1 VIKKILLAFALFVV
15 VAISAIT
22 VALIMANQR
31 LEKWKASGAPD
42 FGQIVCAEVTI
53 PAGHVITE
61 DDVAEISAAADQIE
75 PDSLI
80 CSQYVVGEKTKTEV
94 RCGEVISAD
103 ALMSGGKD
111 KLDQQAKQLAVW
123 LADNKKDFCH
133 HDRGNFGDIDPD
145 MTVSAVADIPE
156 GALFSLENVGYAKS
170 EENRSS
176 LLSGLWQAVGRPS
189 HWGMSKD
196 QSISLYDIDCR
207 SKVSVPVLIAAHDIS
222 EGSPIKA
229 EDTEIEKMSASECPA
244 TAICDAKLLDGCVAY
259 FNIPKGAI
267 LRAAHFARKN

>member
-1 VIKKILLAFALFVV
+1 MIKKILLAFALVSV
-15 VAISAIT
+15 VAIVAIT
-22 VALIMANQR
+22 VALTMANQR

-42 FGQIVCAEVTI
+42 FGQIVCAELTI

-61 DDVAEISAAADQIE
+61 DDVAEISAAAGLVE

-80 CSQYVVGEKTKTEV
+80 CSQYVVGEKTKTDI
-94 RCGEVISAD
+94 RSGEVITAD
-103 ALMSGGKD
+103 ALVSGGKD

-145 MTVSAVADIPE
+145 MTVSALVDIPE
-156 GALFSLENVGYAKS
+156 GALFSLANVGYAKS
-170 EENRSS
+170 DASRSS

-189 HWGMSKD
+189 EWGMEKD
-196 QSISLYDIDCR
+196 QSLSIYDIDCK
-207 SKVSVPVLIAAHDIS
+207 SKVSLGVLVAARDIP
-222 EGSPIKA
+222 EGSSIKA
-229 EDTEIEKMSASECPA
+229 DDIVVGQMPASECPA
-244 TAICDAKLLDGCVAY
+244 TAICDVKLLDGCVAY

-267 LRAAHFARKN
+267 LRAAYFARKN